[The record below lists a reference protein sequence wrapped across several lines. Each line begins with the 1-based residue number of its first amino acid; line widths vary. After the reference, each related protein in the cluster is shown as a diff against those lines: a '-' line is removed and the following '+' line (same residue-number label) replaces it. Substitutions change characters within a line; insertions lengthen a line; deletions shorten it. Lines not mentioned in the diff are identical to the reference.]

1 MSETYGV
8 RGRVLG
14 EDGQPLAGVHV
25 ISSPQPHSAM
35 TDADGRFAFDGLERT
50 KSYWMWA
57 REGDCYTPFVHVNTE
72 EDVELR
78 MRRGTTL
85 IARVLADGQ
94 PLAGATVVLSRP
106 LRAVTDEHGIATIR
120 GIPPI
125 SITGHVL
132 ADGRATHRLQLQFD
146 TKRLLLD
153 GEDAGGVVEQTFEL
167 ERGAEVCGRVVD
179 QSGSPISDVAVILTG
194 PTQEL
199 GAETGPHADGS
210 WSVCIGAG
218 RYQIEAR
225 SSPWRVSQTLT
236 VDCDGQT
243 PQRDLV
249 LRVGSPLEN
258 AVYGRI
264 AGVVIDDQGRPAA
277 GAHVRVCRPQVRM
290 YDWAGRAD
298 RDGRF
303 ESREIGAT
311 GEVEVIASWE
321 SLRKDVILRARPGEM
336 ALELVLPAG
345 ATIVGRVLLDGAP
358 VPYFGVRLVL
368 EQGRHSTPRPLPRS
382 SNVCGPP
389 SGVRAED
396 GRFAL
401 PHVPAGTRRLSL
413 IGPGTRLAIT
423 EEILVT
429 GNETIDLGDVVLER
443 GDRITGF
450 VRDRSGAPV
459 ADARVFVGRLAFMSR
474 GLQLEN
480 WFHGRYETRT
490 DATGAYTLDG
500 VDTDHNET
508 FPEIVQATHPTAGH
522 SAICALPHADATLDF
537 VLLGRGR
544 IAGTIRN
551 LRSAAAV
558 VRADEPLLAR
568 FALVDKEGHFEL
580 DVAPGDYMIKGTHE
594 DSPSTQVT
602 VLDGQTVQATL
613 VMDGATSPRDGA

>member
-1 MSETYGV
+1 M
-8 RGRVLG
+8 
-14 EDGQPLAGVHV
+14 
-25 ISSPQPHSAM
+25 
-35 TDADGRFAFDGLERT
+35 
-50 KSYWMWA
+50 MWA
-57 REGDCYTPFVHVNTE
+57 REGDYYTPFAHVYTE
-72 EDVELR
+72 EEVELR

-94 PLAGATVVLSRP
+94 PLAGATVVLTYP

-120 GIPPI
+120 GIPPL
-125 SITGHVL
+125 SIGGHVL

-146 TKRLLLD
+146 TRHLLLD
-153 GEDAGGVVEQTFEL
+153 DEDAVEVVERTFDL
-167 ERGAEVCGRVVD
+167 ERGAEVAGRVVD
-179 QSGSPISDVAVILTG
+179 QSGSPITDVVVILTG

-199 GAETGPHADGS
+199 GAETGPHPDGS
-210 WSVCIGAG
+210 WSVSLGAG

-225 SSPWRVSQTLT
+225 SSPRRISQTLT
-236 VDCDGQT
+236 IECDGQT

-258 AVYGRI
+258 AIYGRI
-264 AGVVIDDQGRPAA
+264 AGIVVDDEGRPAA
-277 GAHVRVCRPQVRM
+277 GAHVRVWPPKLTRAFTM

-321 SLRKDVILRARPGEM
+321 PLRKDVILRARPGEM

-345 ATIVGRVLLDGAP
+345 ATFVGRVLQGGAP
-358 VPYFGVRLVL
+358 VPYFGVRLIL
-368 EQGRHSTPRPLPRS
+368 GQGRHSTPRSFPRS
-382 SNVCGPP
+382 SALCGELI
-389 SGVRAED
+389 GVRPED

-474 GLQLEN
+474 QPRLEN

-490 DATGAYTLDG
+490 DAKGAYTLDG
-500 VDTDHNET
+500 VDTDRSEA
-508 FPEIVQATHPTAGH
+508 FPEIVQATHPIAGH
-522 SAICALPHADATLDF
+522 SAISALPHADATLDF

-558 VRADEPLLAR
+558 VARAEEPLLAR
-568 FALVDKEGHFEL
+568 YALVDKEGHFEL
-580 DVAPGDYMIKGTHE
+580 DVPPGDYVIKGHHE

-602 VLDGQTVQATL
+602 VLDGKTVEATL
-613 VMDGATSPRDGA
+613 VMDGAAEAPDGA

>member
-1 MSETYGV
+1 
-8 RGRVLG
+8 VLG
-14 EDGQPLAGVHV
+14 EDEQPLAGVHV
-25 ISSPQPHSAM
+25 IAGPRSAE
-35 TDADGRFAFDGLERT
+35 TDVEGRFAFDGFERGT
-50 KSYWMWA
+50 SCSIWA
-57 REGDCYTPFVHVNTE
+57 RSGDCYTPTININTE
-72 EDVELR
+72 EEVELR

-85 IARVLADGQ
+85 IARVLAEGQ
-94 PLAGATVVLSRP
+94 PLAGATVVLARS
-106 LRAVTDEHGIATIR
+106 LRAVTDERGIATIR
-120 GIPPI
+120 GIPPV
-125 SITGHVL
+125 SIDGHVL

-146 TKRLLLD
+146 TKRLLLND
-153 GEDAGGVVEQTFEL
+153 EEAVGVVDRTFEL
-167 ERGAEVCGRVVD
+167 ERGAEVAGRVVD
-179 QSGSPISDVAVILTG
+179 QSGSAITDVAVILTG

-199 GAETGPHADGS
+199 GAETGPHPDGS
-210 WSVCIGAG
+210 WSVSLGAG

-225 SSPWRVSQTLT
+225 SSPRRISQTLT
-236 VDCDGQT
+236 IDCDGQT

-258 AVYGRI
+258 AIYGRL
-264 AGVVIDDQGRPAA
+264 AGVVIDDEGRPAA
-277 GAHVRVCRPQVRM
+277 GAHVRVWPPRVGREFTM
-290 YDWAGRAD
+290 YEWAGRAD

-321 SLRKDVILRARPGEM
+321 SLRKDVIRRARPGEM

-345 ATIVGRVLLDGAP
+345 ATLVGRVLQGGTP
-358 VPYFGVRLVL
+358 VPFFGMRLIL
-368 EQGRHSTPRPLPRS
+368 GQGKHSTPRSLPRS
-382 SNVCGPP
+382 SALSGEVI
-389 SGVRAED
+389 GVRSED

-401 PHVPAGTRRLSL
+401 SHVPAGTQRLSL

-423 EEILVT
+423 AEILVT

-450 VRDRSGAPV
+450 VRDRLGAPV
-459 ADARVFVGRLAFMSR
+459 ADARVFVGRLAFMSWR
-474 GLQLEN
+474 PRLEN

-500 VDTDHNET
+500 VDTDRSEAL
-508 FPEIVQATHPTAGH
+508 PEIVQATHPIAGH
-522 SAICALPHADATLDF
+522 SVICAMPHADATLDF

-558 VRADEPLLAR
+558 VRTDEPLLAR
-568 FALVDKEGHFEL
+568 YALVDKEGHFEL
-580 DVAPGDYMIKGTHE
+580 DVPPGDYVIKGVHE

-602 VLDGQTVQATL
+602 VHDGQTVQATL
-613 VMDGATSPRDGA
+613 VIDDATAARDD